1 MQEEI
6 KSRLKSGNA
15 CYYSVQ
21 NLLSSSLVSKN
32 TKINMN
38 RIIILTVVL
47 YGWETWSLTLRDD
60 LRLRVFENRV
70 LRRIFGRK
78 RDDVTGEWRKL
89 QKEKFNDFYF
99 LPEIIQVIILRK
111 MIWVGHVARMGE
123 KCLQGFGGE
132 T

>member
-78 RDDVTGEWRKL
+78 RDDVIGEWRKL